1 MVVLVLVLI
10 WLVVVLP
17 IAVRKL
23 SEFQLVSSVA
33 RFHHQTE
40 LLGRVHENFVGS
52 ARGSQ
57 GRRGGAPPL
66 DEAQLAAVRA
76 VQARI
81 DERRSRR
88 REALLL
94 LGSGILST
102 LLIGAVPSLRA
113 FWVVAVLLATVT
125 GVYLAMLVR
134 CAAAEALAA
143 ESARKIVMMP
153 VTADDAGAELERRVF
168 AIGNGGLAVVP
179 GSVDPI
185 GSDGSLPARRL

>member
-17 IAVRKL
+17 IVVRKL

-102 LLIGAVPSLRA
+102 LLVGAVPSLRA

-125 GVYLAMLVR
+125 GMYLAMLVR

-143 ESARKIVMMP
+143 ERARKIVMMP

-185 GSDGSLPARRL
+185 GPDGSLPARPL